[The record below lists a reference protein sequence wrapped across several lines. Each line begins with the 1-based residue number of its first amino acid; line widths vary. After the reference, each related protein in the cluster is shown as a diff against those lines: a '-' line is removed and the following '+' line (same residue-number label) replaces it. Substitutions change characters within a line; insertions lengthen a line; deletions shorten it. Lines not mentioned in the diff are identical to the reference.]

1 MLQRRHFFLLLT
13 TPWALP
19 ARAEAPAGRLGF
31 AVNVQ
36 VEGSFWKPVLQSARV
51 TQVNPGS
58 AAEAG
63 GLKVDD
69 LILALDGRAVAGAP
83 ARELAASMSAVRAGQ
98 TLQLRVRRG
107 SEELPLTLVA
117 RAAP

>member
-1 MLQRRHFFLLLT
+1 MLKRRHFVLLLA

-19 ARAEAPAGRLGF
+19 ALAEAPAGRLGF
-31 AVNVQ
+31 AVNVE
-36 VEGSFWKPVLQSARV
+36 VEGPFWKPVLQTARV
-51 TQVNPGS
+51 TKVNPGS

-69 LILALDGRAVAGAP
+69 LILALDGRAVQGAP
-83 ARELAASMSAVRAGQ
+83 ARELAATMSAVRAGQ

>member
-1 MLQRRHFFLLLT
+1 MLQRRYFSLLLAT
-13 TPWALP
+13 SLTLP

-31 AVNVQ
+31 AVNVE
-36 VEGSFWKPVLQSARV
+36 VEGAFWKPVLQTVRV
-51 TQVNPGS
+51 SKVNPGS

-69 LILALDGRAVAGAP
+69 LILTLDGRAVPGAP
-83 ARELAASMSAVRAGQ
+83 ARELAATMSSVRAGQ

-107 SEELPLTLVA
+107 SDELPLTLVA